1 MQLHYY
7 IDTTPNFC
15 TTLTKP
21 DNVNYVYT
29 YLPVYPY
36 CYCYYTD
43 YYDSVQCI
51 MFIYSLHT

>member
-21 DNVNYVYT
+21 DKVNYVYT
-29 YLPVYPY
+29 YLHVYH
-36 CYCYYTD
+36 YCYYTD
-43 YYDSVQCI
+43 QGRMQAFSGAGAQI
-51 MFIYSLHT
+51 